1 MIRLFKKSADKK
13 VVVAEQAANLK
24 GKTTNEIIEE
34 IHESFYTE
42 VDRLLASAKIA
53 NSLDTDKQD
62 LLDKCV
68 RLKSLG
74 FNNTKEVKE
83 AETEIARLDA
93 LKAENEAKKTIT
105 EAINYF
111 SFKYPNYKFITEE
124 SVKKICAK
132 YGLVYGEIS
141 KYIGTVPDKNLKHI
155 EDFKVAEEDECC
167 VERLTYFSP
176 WWNHVMYEAYKS
188 TKERKEK
195 QEAERLA
202 ILNSD
207 TPYKILDYRIGG
219 LHSDSRKTDEI
230 CPIEIAAPLKDFN
243 MADSEV
249 KDFKISKIQVPD
261 PVVLKPVVY
270 NKQKYYLIVTA
281 WGLEASDELVVNQK
295 MN

>member
-1 MIRLFKKSADKK
+1 MIRLFKKSADNK
-13 VVVAEQAANLK
+13 VVVAEQSANLK

-83 AETEIARLDA
+83 AEAEIARLDA

-167 VERLTYFSP
+167 VERLTYFPP
-176 WWNHVMYEAYKS
+176 WGNSTLSEIYKS

-207 TPYKILDYRIGG
+207 NPYQMRALLSGWR
-219 LHSDSRKTDEI
+219 SDSMKTDEI
-230 CPIEIAAPLKDFN
+230 CPLEIAAPLKDFN
-243 MADSEV
+243 MTDSEV

-270 NKQKYYLIVTA
+270 NKRKYYLIVTA

>member
-1 MIRLFKKSADKK
+1 MIRLFKKSADNK
-13 VVVAEQAANLK
+13 VVVAEQSANLK

-83 AETEIARLDA
+83 AEAEIARLDA

-167 VERLTYFSP
+167 FERMERFSA
-176 WWNHVMYEAYKS
+176 WGDSIIRMEYKNRIQLNAKMKHSGAQYEDFRFAAS
-188 TKERKEK
+188 LG
-195 QEAERLA
+195 ARL
-202 ILNSD
+202 SED
-207 TPYKILDYRIGG
+207 V
-219 LHSDSRKTDEI
+219 
-230 CPIEIAAPLKDFN
+230 CPLEIAAPLKDFN
-243 MADSEV
+243 MTDSEV

-270 NKQKYYLIVTA
+270 NKRKYYLIVTA